1 MDSFLQTIMD
11 LWASSNIPEQL
22 QDVDWRGLF
31 TNPWFMVPLL
41 AQIGWW
47 IYKQAINAIVIT
59 LLGIGVWI
67 FTGTEYASG
76 LVINGNIQIDKIL
89 PVAGV
94 GLGALMIIIYL
105 YFLRGD

>member
-1 MDSFLQTIMD
+1 MD
-11 LWASSNIPEQL
+11 LWTSSNIPGQL
-22 QDVDWRGLF
+22 QDVDWRGLL
-31 TNPWFMVPLL
+31 TNPWFMVPLV

-47 IYKQAINAIVIT
+47 IYKQAVNAIVIT
-59 LLGIGVWI
+59 LLGIGVWV